1 MKAHGIATR
10 MVWSGN
16 VTRQPMWEGVAHR
29 VAPGGLANAD
39 RIMERGVLLPCHQT
53 MDDDDLAY
61 VHERRSRTCI
71 DHGPRTR
78 AGRELSGRSA
88 RPDARLLRWR

>member
-10 MVWSGN
+10 MVWTGN
-16 VTRQPMWEGVAHR
+16 VTRQPMWEGVQHR

-39 RIMERGVLLPCHQT
+39 RIMEQGVLLPCHQT

-61 VHERRSRTCI
+61 VHDAVRELM
-71 DHGPRTR
+71 DHGPRRR
-78 AGRELSGRSA
+78 ASQS
-88 RPDARLLRWR
+88 